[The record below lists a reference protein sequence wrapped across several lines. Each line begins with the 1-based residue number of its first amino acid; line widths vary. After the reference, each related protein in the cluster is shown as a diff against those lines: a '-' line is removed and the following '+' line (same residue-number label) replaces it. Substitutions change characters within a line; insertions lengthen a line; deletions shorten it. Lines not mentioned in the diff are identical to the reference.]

1 MPLFSSTY
9 LKKAK
14 KVATPTRK
22 SANLISESFLSVRK
36 FMDQTLLDTM
46 RVIALPT
53 KTNFRGINIREVA
66 LFQGEFGWGEF
77 SPFLEYDHAESAPW
91 LACAIEAATKPRP
104 QLYRNSV
111 KVNGTIPATNDKNV
125 IKALVETYQGVTTFK
140 VKVGDNLSEDIARL
154 AQIRSLGRKIKIRI
168 DVNGLWSVKDALT
181 NLYTFYEEVGP
192 FEYVEQP
199 CATLEELRE
208 LKASIRIPIKIAVD
222 EVLRKAKDPFA
233 VDLTGAADL
242 VMLKVQPLGGI
253 ARAHKLAEHHKLP
266 VVVSSALESAVGI
279 NYGLQLAASFPE
291 MNFDCGL
298 GTGSLLAANVAD
310 LPIVD
315 GQIEITDVE
324 PEFNGYEV
332 APDRF
337 EWWKNRVMKT
347 AELL

>member
-1 MPLFSSTY
+1 MDLS
-9 LKKAK
+9 L
-14 KVATPTRK
+14 
-22 SANLISESFLSVRK
+22 LES
-36 FMDQTLLDTM
+36 M

-53 KTNFRGINIREVA
+53 KTNFRGITVREVA
-66 LFQGEFGWGEF
+66 LFQGEYGWGEF
-77 SPFLEYDHAESAPW
+77 SPFLEYDYQECAPW
-91 LACAIEAATKPRP
+91 LMCAIEAATKPRP

-111 KVNGTIPATNDKNV
+111 RVNGTIPATNDKSV
-125 IKALVETYQGVTTFK
+125 IKSLVETYQGVKTFK
-140 VKVGDNLSEDIARL
+140 VKVGDNLGEDIVRL
-154 AQIRSLGRKIKIRI
+154 AQIRSLGRDIKIRI
-168 DVNGLWSVKDALT
+168 DVNGLWSVQDALT
-181 NLYTFYEEVGP
+181 NLYAFYEEVGP

-208 LKASIRIPIKIAVD
+208 LKASIHIPLKIAVD

-233 VDLTGAADL
+233 IDLSGAADF

-253 ARAHKLAEHHKLP
+253 ARAHQLAEHHKLP

-298 GTGSLLAANVAD
+298 GTGSLFSADVAS
-310 LPIVD
+310 LPIVN
-315 GQIEITDVE
+315 GEIEITEVE
-324 PEFNGYEV
+324 PDFNGYEV
-332 APDRF
+332 APERY